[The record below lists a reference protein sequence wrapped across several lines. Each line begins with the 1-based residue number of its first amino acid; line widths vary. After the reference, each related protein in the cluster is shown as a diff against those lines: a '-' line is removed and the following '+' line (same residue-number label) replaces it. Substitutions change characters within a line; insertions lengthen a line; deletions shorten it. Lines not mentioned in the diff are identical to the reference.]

1 MACTA
6 SKRVSFLC
14 VYNDVSLSLS
24 RRKTE
29 WTYCD
34 VFNAHLPVPHTRK
47 LVVYLSGLFVFDGP
61 ANRIVSTGKV
71 ALGLELNVR
80 NQVIL
85 RASDIAVISQLIL
98 HFPEENAAGVHVGL
112 RQDTTAVS
120 TEPEIHK
127 G

>member
-24 RRKTE
+24 RKKTE
-29 WTYCD
+29 WTYRD
-34 VFNAHLPVPHTRK
+34 VFNGHLPIPHTRK
-47 LVVYLSGLFVFDGP
+47 LVVYLSGLFVLDGP

-80 NQVIL
+80 NQVVL
-85 RASDIAVISQLIL
+85 RTPDIAVISELIL
-98 HFPEENAAGVHVGL
+98 HLPEENTAGVHVRL

-120 TEPEIHK
+120 TEPKTHK
-127 G
+127 